1 MRSIVRSN
9 PGGLKRSANRKRRN
23 MHGSKILEEADRL
36 MTVCN
41 SCRYCEGLCAVFPA
55 MEMRRAFSDGDLN
68 YLANLC
74 HSCGACYTD
83 CQFSPPHEFNVNVP
97 QTLAIA
103 RNESYAAY
111 ARPQAFSGGFARNG
125 LAISLIAALSVAAFI
140 FGFAAFTDRQ
150 VLLGIHTGPGAFY
163 KLMPHN
169 AMAALFG
176 AAFLYAM
183 VALIMGV
190 RAFWHDIGEPVGMK
204 TDAKSLLQAI
214 RDAGELRYLDG
225 GGVGCFNED
234 DKPTD
239 RRKIYH
245 HLTFYGFA
253 LCFAATCVATLYH
266 FLFAR
271 EAPYAWWD
279 LPVVLG
285 TLGGIGLLIGP
296 AGLFAAK
303 WRRDPAL
310 VDEQRAGMDV
320 AFIAM
325 LFLTS
330 LTGMALLL
338 LRDSAAMGPLLA
350 LHLGVVF
357 SLFITMPYGKFV
369 HGIYRFVALVRYA
382 RERQMMGH
390 GVYLPTSSFR
400 DAPLGAGPESIT
412 TIVSMDS
419 GLALRAPR
427 NDDGKTRVRLLAAWF
442 ARGFHERSVPQ

>member
-1 MRSIVRSN
+1 MLATEKAGAR
-9 PGGLKRSANRKRRN
+9 PGQHASA
-23 MHGSKILEEADRL
+23 LLAEADRL

-74 HSCGACYTD
+74 HGCGACYTD

-103 RNESYAAY
+103 RAESYAAY
-111 ARPQAFSGGFARNG
+111 AWPSAFSGAFARNG
-125 LAISLIAALSVAAFI
+125 LVISLIAALSVAAFI
-140 FGFAAFTDRQ
+140 FGFAAFHDRQ
-150 VLLGIHTGPGAFY
+150 VLFGVHTGPGAFY

-176 AAFLYAM
+176 AALLYSI
-183 VALIMGV
+183 VALVMGV
-190 RAFWHDIGEPVGMK
+190 RAFWRDIGEPVGMK

-234 DKPTD
+234 DRPTD
-239 RRKIYH
+239 RRKLYH
-245 HLTFYGFA
+245 HLTFYGFV
-253 LCFAATCVATLYH
+253 LCFASTSVATLYH
-266 FLFAR
+266 YLLAR

-296 AGLFAAK
+296 IGLLTERWK
-303 WRRDPAL
+303 RDLVL
-310 VDEQRAGMDV
+310 VDEARYGMDI
-320 AFIAM
+320 AFIVM

-330 LTGMALLL
+330 LTGMALLV
-338 LRDSAAMGPLLA
+338 LRESAAMGPLLA

-357 SLFITMPYGKFV
+357 SLFVTMPYGKFV

-382 RERQMMGH
+382 MERKAMGH
-390 GVYLPTSSFR
+390 SPT
-400 DAPLGAGPESIT
+400 
-412 TIVSMDS
+412 V
-419 GLALRAPR
+419 
-427 NDDGKTRVRLLAAWF
+427 
-442 ARGFHERSVPQ
+442 

>member
-1 MRSIVRSN
+1 
-9 PGGLKRSANRKRRN
+9 
-23 MHGSKILEEADRL
+23 MHGTKILEEADRL

-55 MEMRRAFSDGDLN
+55 MEMRRSFSDGDLN

-74 HSCGACYTD
+74 HSCGACYAD

-103 RNESYAAY
+103 RNESYAGY
-111 ARPQAFSGGFARNG
+111 AWPKAFSGAFARNG
-125 LAISLIAALSVAAFI
+125 LVISLITAGSVAAFI
-140 FGFAAFTDRQ
+140 FGFAAFNDRQ
-150 VLLGIHTGPGAFY
+150 VLYGVHTGPGAFY
-163 KLMPHN
+163 QLMPHN
-169 AMAALFG
+169 AMAVLFSAAL
-176 AAFLYAM
+176 LYAIT
-183 VALIMGV
+183 ALVMGV
-190 RAFWHDIGEPVGMK
+190 RAFWRDIGEPVGMK
-204 TDAKSLLQAI
+204 LDAKSLLQAF

-245 HLTFYGFA
+245 HLTFYGFG

-266 FLFAR
+266 YLLAR

-285 TLGGIGLLIGP
+285 TLGGVGLLIGP
-296 AGLFAAK
+296 LGLLAEK
-303 WRRDPAL
+303 SKRDPVL
-310 VDEQRAGMDV
+310 VDATRKGMDT
-320 AFIAM
+320 AFIMM
-325 LFLTS
+325 LFLTG
-330 LTGMALLL
+330 LTGIALLL
-338 LRDSAAMGPLLA
+338 WRETAAMGPLLA

-357 SLFITMPYGKFV
+357 ALFITMPYGKFV

-390 GVYLPTSSFR
+390 G
-400 DAPLGAGPESIT
+400 
-412 TIVSMDS
+412 
-419 GLALRAPR
+419 
-427 NDDGKTRVRLLAAWF
+427 
-442 ARGFHERSVPQ
+442 